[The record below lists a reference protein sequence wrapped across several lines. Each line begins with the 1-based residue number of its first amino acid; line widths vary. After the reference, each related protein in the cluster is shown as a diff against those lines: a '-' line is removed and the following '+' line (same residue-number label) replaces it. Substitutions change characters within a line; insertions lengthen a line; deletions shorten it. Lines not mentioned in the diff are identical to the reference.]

1 MLVWACTSRPTLSYN
16 VCVTLS
22 RVSLVG
28 FCFWVHFLR
37 YISLNEMLSTEK
49 RGSEDQRRDS
59 QRMDCC
65 DTVVFTHTLSL
76 FALFSQQ
83 WAEQGRERER
93 VFLSVIKP
101 FCGENSFWLA
111 GPGSPVGGPGSPSG
125 WAYALPG
132 PPHSCAPVESCEIHR
147 LGPNEFIS
155 LYEL

>member
-1 MLVWACTSRPTLSYN
+1 
-16 VCVTLS
+16 
-22 RVSLVG
+22 
-28 FCFWVHFLR
+28 
-37 YISLNEMLSTEK
+37 MLSTEK

-111 GPGSPVGGPGSPSG
+111 GPGSPVGGPGSQVGGPMPSQ
-125 WAYALPG
+125 AHPIAVPLSS
-132 PPHSCAPVESCEIHR
+132 HVKSID
-147 LGPNEFIS
+147 
-155 LYEL
+155 